1 MRRFTLGLTAVLGI
15 AVAADAVAA
24 GPFRRVWERRRAEL
38 YTQLS
43 TDLGRRMTSQVAA
56 ARDDLHGELETR
68 IDGEAAR
75 LDAQFAE
82 ANARLRQQF
91 DDEARQLDE
100 SLATGSARLEAASA
114 AHLARIEQLV
124 AEESRILHEQ
134 FATEAAAM
142 NARFAA
148 DAKAMHERFESESTR
163 LETRF
168 TDALRTVREAA
179 DAHVARL
186 DERMTTQTR
195 TLTERGIAEAR
206 ETLRAELERHLD
218 ERLAA
223 TAGRDDGAGGLENP
237 PVARDDSARA
247 TGQARIAASP
257 RDSRPSASRSD
268 GTTAPP
274 PVAPLPP
281 GDTSRDSAR

>member
-38 YTQLS
+38 YAQLS
-43 TDLGRRMTSQVAA
+43 ADLGRRMTSQVAA
-56 ARDDLHGELETR
+56 ARDDLHGELDTR

-75 LDAQFAE
+75 LDEQFAE
-82 ANARLRQQF
+82 ASARLRQQF
-91 DDEARQLDE
+91 DDDARQLDE

-124 AEESRILHEQ
+124 AEESRILHER
-134 FATEAAAM
+134 FAAEAGAM

-148 DAKAMHERFESESTR
+148 DAKEMRERFEGESTR
-163 LETRF
+163 LEARF
-168 TDALRTVREAA
+168 ADGLRSVREAA
-179 DAHVARL
+179 DAHVAKL
-186 DERMTTQTR
+186 DERMTTQTQS
-195 TLTERGIAEAR
+195 LTERGIAEAR

-223 TAGRDDGAGGLENP
+223 AAGRKDADGGTVDP
-237 PVARDDSARA
+237 PVARADAARA

-257 RDSRPSASRSD
+257 RDSRPAGSRSD
-268 GTTAPP
+268 ATAALPP
-274 PVAPLPP
+274 IAPLPP
-281 GDTSRDSAR
+281 GDTSRD